1 MFDKNIIP
9 SNIQYNRND
18 NETFLYPPKV
28 QLNCLIK
35 PDFSSLISKENNI
48 IIKTSYKTPKVL
60 EPESPIKTPKAIN
73 STPYIIKGKDLFG
86 VKQEKNYCKKLNFND
101 CGDKANYLL
110 NNGFE
115 HISEINFGLN
125 NEENNEENN
134 EKYYNHLINK
144 KYQLNF
150 LKCKENNNRMENDY
164 TIIKTITENKFDA
177 VYQVKENR
185 TNKIFC
191 VKKIS
196 EKTNKNNFYI
206 LLNTL
211 EDIQK
216 ENKTWTFK
224 KTFCIKYIDYWMEN
238 QNFNL
243 VKKGVN
249 YLNKNIYILTDYYIY
264 GDIFDYLEQLEKK
277 NYSFNSDFYWD
288 MVFEMM
294 IGLLYIHK
302 KGYIHFDIK
311 PTNYLVDN
319 NGYIILNDFG
329 LSHKMEELSNL
340 NDIIEGDSKYIS
352 KELFECLDNITL
364 KNINYKTDIFS
375 LGLTFLEILTKIE
388 LPSNGKLW
396 RYIRDFGKN
405 FLDEKIL
412 IDSNII
418 NIDNNF
424 FLLIKKMISPINE
437 RPSLLELIEE
447 TTELRQR
454 LFLLEKDVYKKS
466 TKL

>member
-9 SNIQYNRND
+9 SNIQYNRNN

-28 QLNCLIK
+28 KLNCLIK

-60 EPESPIKTPKAIN
+60 EPDSPIKTPKPIN

-86 VKQEKNYCKKLNFND
+86 IKQEKNYCKKLNFNES
-101 CGDKANYLL
+101 GDSANYML

-115 HISEINFGLN
+115 HINEINFGLN
-125 NEENNEENN
+125 NEENNEE
-134 EKYYNHLINK
+134 YYNHLINK

-150 LKCKENNNRMENDY
+150 LKGKENNNRMENDY

-196 EKTNKNNFYI
+196 QKTNKNNFYI
-206 LLNTL
+206 LLNIL

-216 ENKTWTFK
+216 ENKTWTFN
-224 KTFCIKYIDYWMEN
+224 KTFCMKYIDYWMEN

-264 GDIFDYLEQLEKK
+264 GDIFDYLEKLDKK

-437 RPSLLELIEE
+437 RPSLMQLIEE

-466 TKL
+466 SKL

>member
-1 MFDKNIIP
+1 MFVIVFI
-9 SNIQYNRND
+9 
-18 NETFLYPPKV
+18 
-28 QLNCLIK
+28 
-35 PDFSSLISKENNI
+35 
-48 IIKTSYKTPKVL
+48 
-60 EPESPIKTPKAIN
+60 
-73 STPYIIKGKDLFG
+73 
-86 VKQEKNYCKKLNFND
+86 
-101 CGDKANYLL
+101 
-110 NNGFE
+110 
-115 HISEINFGLN
+115 
-125 NEENNEENN
+125 
-134 EKYYNHLINK
+134 
-144 KYQLNF
+144 
-150 LKCKENNNRMENDY
+150 
-164 TIIKTITENKFDA
+164 
-177 VYQVKENR
+177 
-185 TNKIFC
+185 
-191 VKKIS
+191 
-196 EKTNKNNFYI
+196 
-206 LLNTL
+206 
-211 EDIQK
+211 
-216 ENKTWTFK
+216 
-224 KTFCIKYIDYWMEN
+224 
-238 QNFNL
+238 
-243 VKKGVN
+243 
-249 YLNKNIYILTDYYIY
+249 YIY

-424 FLLIKKMISPINE
+424 FILIKKMISPINQ
-437 RPSLLELIEE
+437 RPSLIELIEE
-447 TTELRQR
+447 TQELKQR
-454 LFLLEKDVYKKS
+454 FLLLEKGVYKKFS
-466 TKL
+466 KL